1 MNDLH
6 PGFPGKWI
14 MVLATAALFLQ
25 PGCRSV
31 QRLPGQW
38 LALPASADG
47 RLEDF
52 SRKMT
57 SQLFENGMMVGLG
70 NDDRNLYVFFTPDIR
85 RGRRTPGRAVLTLWL
100 DEQGGKARK
109 LGLVHVSGP
118 AGAAAPPGSPAEKL
132 DAAAGGDPPGT
143 ARQQLLRVI
152 DRRSGR
158 ETFIAADGSA
168 GPAVRLASDWG
179 DFSYQLRI
187 PFKGA
192 GDWPGIA
199 AVPGRVIAIGLQ
211 WEIKALPA
219 PGKGEG
225 AGGPRRRGAG
235 RGDPGMGPPPG
246 LEEGGPDAGR
256 GLPGAGQA
264 PASKRKV
271 WLRTAIA
278 GR

>member
-1 MNDLH
+1 MKYIH
-6 PGFPGKWI
+6 PRPKRW
-14 MVLATAALFLQ
+14 VLAMAAAAVLILQ

-31 QRLPGQW
+31 KRLPGQW
-38 LALPASADG
+38 LALPATADG

-52 SRKMT
+52 SKKMT
-57 SQLFENGMMVGLG
+57 SQLFESGMMVGLG
-70 NDDRNLYVFFTPDIR
+70 NDERNLYVFFTPDIR
-85 RGRRTPGRAVLTLWL
+85 RGRRPPGRAILTLWL
-100 DEQGGKARK
+100 DEQGGKAQK

-118 AGAAAPPGSPAEKL
+118 AGAVAPPALPAEKPN
-132 DAAAGGDPPGT
+132 AAGDPPGT
-143 ARQQLLRVI
+143 AQNQLLRII

-158 ETFIAADGSA
+158 EAFISGDGLA

-192 GDWPGIA
+192 GDWPGIVV
-199 AVPGRVIAIGLQ
+199 VPGREIAIGLQ
-211 WEIKALPA
+211 WEIKALA
-219 PGKGEG
+219 AQGKGEG
-225 AGGPRRRGAG
+225 PGSPRRRGAG

-246 LEEGGPDAGR
+246 LEGGGPEVGR
-256 GLPGAGQA
+256 GMPGSDQA

>member
-1 MNDLH
+1 MA
-6 PGFPGKWI
+6 
-14 MVLATAALFLQ
+14 VAAAAALLLQ

-57 SQLFENGMMVGLG
+57 SQLFENGMLVGLG
-70 NDDRNLYVFFTPDIR
+70 NDESNLYVFFTPDIR
-85 RGRRTPGRAVLTLWL
+85 RGRRAHDRAVLTVWL

-118 AGAAAPPGSPAEKL
+118 AGAAAPPATQEEKRN
-132 DAAAGGDPPGT
+132 AAANDPPGSD
-143 ARQQLLRVI
+143 RQQLLRVI

-158 ETFIAADGSA
+158 EEFIAVDGSA
-168 GPAVRLASDWG
+168 GPVVRLANDWG

-187 PFKGA
+187 PFQGA
-192 GDWPGIA
+192 GLWPGIA
-199 AVPGRVIAIGLQ
+199 AVRGREIAIGLQ
-211 WEIKALPA
+211 WEIKALAA

-225 AGGPRRRGAG
+225 SGGPRRRGSG
-235 RGDPGMGPPPG
+235 RGGPGMGPPPG
-246 LEEGGPDAGR
+246 LEGGGPEDGR
-256 GLPGAGQA
+256 GLPGAEQA

-271 WLRTAIA
+271 WLRTTIA
-278 GR
+278 GK